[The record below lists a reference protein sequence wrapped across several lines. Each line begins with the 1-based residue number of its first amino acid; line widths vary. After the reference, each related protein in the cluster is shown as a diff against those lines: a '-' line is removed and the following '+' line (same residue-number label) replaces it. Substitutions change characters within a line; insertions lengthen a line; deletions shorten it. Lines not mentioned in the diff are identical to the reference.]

1 MMDRQG
7 ALFRLIGLGTPF
19 HLPVEVGQQRQRG
32 RLRHGIAQ
40 CLREQKRTLFQFDA
54 FGQPLILTTLTS
66 SLSKPEPKQSF
77 GRHTPFD
84 FSRMKALVSGHPLE
98 RGTSKLGGRIIS
110 SHGSQR
116 AQNGLSV
123 SW

>member
-1 MMDRQG
+1 MTDLREDRPC
-7 ALFRLIGLGTPF
+7 ALFRLICLGTSS

-40 CLREQKRTLFQFDA
+40 GLREKARALFQFDA

-77 GRHTPFD
+77 DRHIPFD
-84 FSRMKALVSGHPLE
+84 FSRMKALVSGHPLGE
-98 RGTSKLGGRIIS
+98 R
-110 SHGSQR
+110 
-116 AQNGLSV
+116 N
-123 SW
+123 